1 MTMATKPARLD
12 SVRQDPSLKEQ
23 ILASLRSGIIDGRL
37 VAGTLYSVQSLATDL
52 GVSRTPVRE
61 ALIDLESRGMVRFE
75 RNHGV
80 RVLET
85 SVHDLKEILTLRLLL
100 EVPATFRAAE
110 QLTPEQLDELGK
122 LVADGEA
129 LLGGKGKKPKS
140 QYERVLDID
149 RQFHTMILQASGNRR
164 LAEYVD
170 HLRDLLSMRGLYTV
184 AAQRDLG
191 KYLGEHRE
199 IYDALKHRDATEAAS
214 IMRRHI
220 VDTALELLRR
230 AGDESGELAWAESP
244 LPLL

>member
-1 MTMATKPARLD
+1 MAAKPTRLD

-23 ILASLRSGIIDGRL
+23 ILASLRSAIIDGRL

-100 EVPATFRAAE
+100 EVPATFRAAQ
-110 QLTPEQLDELGK
+110 QLTPEQLAELRE
-122 LVADGEA
+122 LVEDGEA
-129 LLGGKGKKPKS
+129 LLEGKGKRPKS
-140 QYERVLDID
+140 QYDRVLDID
-149 RQFHTMILQASGNRR
+149 RRFHAAILQASGNRR

-170 HLRDLLSMRGLYTV
+170 HLRDLLSMRGLYTM

-191 KYLGEHRE
+191 QYLGEHRE
-199 IYDALKHRDATEAAS
+199 IYDALERQDAAGAAA

-220 VDTALELLRR
+220 IDTALQLLRR
-230 AGDESGELAWAESP
+230 AGDESGELDWAEVPSVP
-244 LPLL
+244 LT